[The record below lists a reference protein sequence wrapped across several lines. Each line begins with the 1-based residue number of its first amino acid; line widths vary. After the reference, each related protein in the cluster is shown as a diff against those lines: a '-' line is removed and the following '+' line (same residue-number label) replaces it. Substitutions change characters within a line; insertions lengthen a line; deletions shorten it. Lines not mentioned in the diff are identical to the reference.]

1 MIGIIADDVTGGT
14 DAAVACHRQGLRT
27 GIVFGDPRDGS
38 IDSMW
43 DVGVVALK
51 TRTIP
56 AAEAVAR
63 SIVAAEALRAH
74 GADRL
79 FLKYCS
85 TFDSTP
91 SGNIGPVLDA
101 LVGLVGAGR
110 VVTTPSSP
118 EHGRTVYGG
127 QLFVNGVPL
136 AESPMRDHPLTP
148 MRDSDLVRLLDGQL
162 PRPSS
167 RVLPHDVVRAGAEAL
182 RSAMSDPRH
191 DSRYLF
197 PDAITDDDLLTIARA
212 AVDEPLL
219 AGAAGL
225 AGALAHAVAESRPAR
240 PRPAPGAAGAGRSI
254 VLAGSCSRRTL
265 EQIDAMDR
273 AGRPLYRLDALVD
286 QDPETLATR
295 ALRWY
300 DSLLDDSP
308 APLIYAS
315 LPPEQLHAV
324 QERLGVERSA
334 AVLEAAI
341 SRVAQGVRERGVTR
355 FVTAGGETSGA
366 VIAALGV
373 RGGEIGAEAA
383 RGVPWIHSDDGMRLL
398 LKSGNFGEPDL
409 LVRASE
415 EEEAA

>member
-14 DAAVACHRQGLRT
+14 DVAVACRRQGLRT
-27 GIVFGDPRDGS
+27 GIVFGAPREGS
-38 IDSMW
+38 IDPTW

-56 AAEAVAR
+56 AADAVAQ
-63 SIVAAEALRAH
+63 SLAAAKALRAR
-74 GADRL
+74 GADQ
-79 FLKYCS
+79 FYLKYCS

-91 SGNIGPVLDA
+91 SGNIGPVLEA
-101 LVGLVGAGR
+101 LVELTGASR

-127 QLFVNGVPL
+127 QLFVNGVLL

-162 PRPSS
+162 SEPSS
-167 RVLPHDVVRAGAEAL
+167 RTLPHDVVRAGAEAL
-182 RSAMSDPRH
+182 RAAMLDAHH

-197 PDAITDDDLLTIARA
+197 PDAITDDDLLTVARA
-212 AVDEPLL
+212 AIDEPLL

-225 AGALAHAVAESRPAR
+225 AGALARAVVESRPAR
-240 PRPAPGAAGAGRSI
+240 SHPSTATAEEGRSI

-265 EQIDAMDR
+265 EQIEAMDR
-273 AGRPLYRLDALVD
+273 AGRPLYRLDALLD
-286 QDPETLATR
+286 QDPDALAAG
-295 ALRWY
+295 ALDWY
-300 DSLLDDSP
+300 DALESDSP
-308 APLIYAS
+308 APLIFAS

-334 AVLEAAI
+334 AILEAAI

-355 FVTAGGETSGA
+355 FITAGGETSGA
-366 VIAALGV
+366 VIAALEV

-383 RGVPWIHSDDGMRLL
+383 RGVPWIHGDDDVRLL
-398 LKSGNFGEPDL
+398 LKSGNFGDPDL
-409 LVRASE
+409 LVRASAE
-415 EEEAA
+415 TSA